1 MDQVKDKGNRKTVE
15 NILSV
20 KSENTEDISPVNSEK
35 INIINSIYKTDE
47 YLRSCIEGIL
57 FISETTV
64 SIGEISSTLEITE
77 RKTEKI
83 LNELERE
90 YLDKNRGF
98 ILRKVAGGYR
108 LYSNPAISDIL
119 KVFVKSNIRTYISQ
133 AALETIAI
141 ICYRQPVTRTQ
152 IAEIRGVRTDSVILT
167 LVDKGLI
174 KEAGRL
180 KEPGNP
186 ILYKTSE
193 KLLEIMGINN
203 IKDLPLLQNFE
214 DKNLEDKN
222 SQDKNN
228 DEES

>member
-1 MDQVKDKGNRKTVE
+1 MLPVQGE
-15 NILSV
+15 NIEDGFPVS
-20 KSENTEDISPVNSEK
+20 SER
-35 INIINSIYKTDE
+35 INIINGIYKTDD
-47 YLRSCIEGIL
+47 YLKSCIEGIL

-193 KLLEIMGINN
+193 KLLEIMGINS
-203 IKDLPLLQNFE
+203 IKDLPGLQNFENKNFE
-214 DKNLEDKN
+214 DKNNE
-222 SQDKNN
+222 
-228 DEES
+228 EES

>member
-1 MDQVKDKGNRKTVE
+1 MDQIKDNSNIETGENVLPTKGE
-15 NILSV
+15 NIEDGLSV
-20 KSENTEDISPVNSEK
+20 SSER
-35 INIINSIYKTDE
+35 INIINSIYKTDDW
-47 YLRSCIEGIL
+47 LKSCIEGIL
-57 FISETTV
+57 FISEATV

-83 LNELERE
+83 LGELERE

-193 KLLEIMGINN
+193 KLLEIMGINS
-203 IKDLPLLQNFE
+203 IKDLPGLQNFE
-214 DKNLEDKN
+214 DKNSEDKN
-222 SQDKNN
+222 NG
-228 DEES
+228 EES

>member
-1 MDQVKDKGNRKTVE
+1 MDHIKDNSNIETGENNLPVQGE
-15 NILSV
+15 NIEDGFPVS
-20 KSENTEDISPVNSEK
+20 SER
-35 INIINSIYKTDE
+35 INIINGIYKTDDW
-47 YLRSCIEGIL
+47 LKSCIEGIL
-57 FISETTV
+57 FISEATV

-83 LNELERE
+83 LGELERE

-108 LYSNPAISDIL
+108 LFSNPAISDIL

-193 KLLEIMGINN
+193 KLLEIMGINS

-222 SQDKNN
+222 FEDKNN
-228 DEES
+228 EEES

>member
-1 MDQVKDKGNRKTVE
+1 MDHIEDNRNKETVE
-15 NILSV
+15 NVEPIQG
-20 KSENTEDISPVNSEK
+20 ENIEDGLPANKRTIM
-35 INIINSIYKTDE
+35 INGIYKTDD
-47 YLRSCIEGIL
+47 YLKSCIEGIL
-57 FISETTV
+57 FISETIVT
-64 SIGEISSTLEITE
+64 IGEISSTLEITE

-83 LNELERE
+83 LNELEKE

-108 LYSNPAISDIL
+108 LYSNPAINDIL
-119 KVFVKSNIRTYISQ
+119 KVFVKSNIRAYISQ

-193 KLLEIMGINN
+193 KLLEIMGINS
-203 IKDLPLLQNFE
+203 IKELPLLQNFE
-214 DKNLEDKN
+214 E
-222 SQDKNN
+222 KNN
-228 DEES
+228 EEES

>member
-1 MDQVKDKGNRKTVE
+1 MDQIKDNRSRETGE
-15 NILSV
+15 NVLPAQGED
-20 KSENTEDISPVNSEK
+20 SEDGLPVSSEK
-35 INIINSIYKTDE
+35 INIINSIYKTDDW
-47 YLRSCIEGIL
+47 LKSCIEGIL
-57 FISETTV
+57 FISEATV

-83 LNELERE
+83 LGELERE

-193 KLLEIMGINN
+193 KLLEIMGINS
-203 IKDLPLLQNFE
+203 IKDLPVLQNFE
-214 DKNLEDKN
+214 DKKSEDKN
-222 SQDKNN
+222 NG
-228 DEES
+228 EES

>member
-1 MDQVKDKGNRKTVE
+1 MDQIKDNSNIEIGENVLPIQNE
-15 NILSV
+15 NIEDELPVS
-20 KSENTEDISPVNSEK
+20 SER
-35 INIINSIYKTDE
+35 INIINGIYKTDE
-47 YLRSCIEGIL
+47 YLKSCIEGIL
-57 FISETTV
+57 FISEAAV

-83 LNELERE
+83 LGELERE

-108 LYSNPAISDIL
+108 LYSNPAIGDIL

-203 IKDLPLLQNFE
+203 IKDLPGLQNFE
-214 DKNLEDKN
+214 DKNSEDKN
-222 SQDKNN
+222 NE
-228 DEES
+228 EES

>member
-1 MDQVKDKGNRKTVE
+1 MDQIKDNRSRETGE
-15 NILSV
+15 NVLPAQGEN
-20 KSENTEDISPVNSEK
+20 SEDRLPVSSEK

-47 YLRSCIEGIL
+47 YLKSCIEGIL
-57 FISETTV
+57 FISEATV

-83 LNELERE
+83 LGELERE

-193 KLLEIMGINN
+193 KLLEIMGINS
-203 IKDLPLLQNFE
+203 IKDLPGLQNFE
-214 DKNLEDKN
+214 DKNSEDKN
-222 SQDKNN
+222 NG
-228 DEES
+228 EES

>member
-1 MDQVKDKGNRKTVE
+1 MDQIKDNRSRETGE
-15 NILSV
+15 NVLPAQGED
-20 KSENTEDISPVNSEK
+20 SEDGLPVSSEK

-47 YLRSCIEGIL
+47 YLKSCIEGIL
-57 FISETTV
+57 FISEATV

-83 LNELERE
+83 LGELERE

-193 KLLEIMGINN
+193 KLLEIMGINS
-203 IKDLPLLQNFE
+203 IKDLPGLQNFE
-214 DKNLEDKN
+214 DKNSEDKN
-222 SQDKNN
+222 NE
-228 DEES
+228 EES

>member
-1 MDQVKDKGNRKTVE
+1 MTENNKFNIEENVLPAQGE
-15 NILSV
+15 NIEDGSLVS
-20 KSENTEDISPVNSEK
+20 SER
-35 INIINSIYKTDE
+35 INIINGIYKTDD
-47 YLRSCIEGIL
+47 YLKSCIEGIL

-64 SIGEISSTLEITE
+64 SVGEISSTLEITE

-193 KLLEIMGINN
+193 KLLEIMGINS
-203 IKDLPLLQNFE
+203 IKDLPGLQNFENKNFE
-214 DKNLEDKN
+214 DKNNE
-222 SQDKNN
+222 
-228 DEES
+228 EES

>member
-1 MDQVKDKGNRKTVE
+1 MKSFNDEINKEAIENKPSAQDE
-15 NILSV
+15 NIDG
-20 KSENTEDISPVNSEK
+20 EATDGIEK
-35 INIINSIYKTDE
+35 NNILNGIYKTDE
-47 YLRSCIEGIL
+47 YLKSCIEGIL
-57 FISETTV
+57 FISEATV
-64 SIGEISSTLEITE
+64 SIGEISSALEITE

-83 LNELERE
+83 LNELGRE
-90 YLDKNRGF
+90 YLDRNGGF
-98 ILRKVAGGYR
+98 ILRKIAGGYR

-119 KVFVKSNIRTYISQ
+119 KIFVKSNIRTYISQ

-141 ICYRQPVTRTQ
+141 VCYKQPVTRTQ

-167 LVDKGLI
+167 LVEKGLI

-203 IKDLPLLQNFE
+203 IKDLPPLQNFE
-214 DKNLEDKN
+214 NKNSEDKN
-222 SQDKNN
+222 SE
-228 DEES
+228 EES

>member
-1 MDQVKDKGNRKTVE
+1 MLPDKGE
-15 NILSV
+15 NIEDGFPVS
-20 KSENTEDISPVNSEK
+20 SER
-35 INIINSIYKTDE
+35 INIINGIYKTDD
-47 YLRSCIEGIL
+47 YLKSCIEGIL

-119 KVFVKSNIRTYISQ
+119 KVFVKSNIRTYISG

-193 KLLEIMGINN
+193 KLLEIMGINS

-222 SQDKNN
+222 DG
-228 DEES
+228 EES

>member
-1 MDQVKDKGNRKTVE
+1 MDQIKDNRSRETGE
-15 NILSV
+15 NVLPAQGED
-20 KSENTEDISPVNSEK
+20 SEDGLPVSSEK
-35 INIINSIYKTDE
+35 INIINSIYKTDDW
-47 YLRSCIEGIL
+47 LKSCIEGIL
-57 FISETTV
+57 FISEVTV

-83 LNELERE
+83 LGELERE

-193 KLLEIMGINN
+193 KLLEIMGINS
-203 IKDLPLLQNFE
+203 IKDLPGLQNFE
-214 DKNLEDKN
+214 DKKSEDKN
-222 SQDKNN
+222 NG
-228 DEES
+228 EES